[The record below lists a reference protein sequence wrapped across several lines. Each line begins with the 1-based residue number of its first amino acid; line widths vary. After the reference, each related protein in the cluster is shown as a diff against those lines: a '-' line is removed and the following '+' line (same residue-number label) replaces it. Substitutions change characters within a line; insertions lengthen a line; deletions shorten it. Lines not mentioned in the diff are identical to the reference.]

1 MSSTSPLVQYIVV
14 RKDLAWPAG
23 ALIAQACHAAT
34 SVIHMFYNNKDTQDY
49 LADIDNMHKI
59 VLQVGKN
66 LVSTKFPNVLVRME
80 GFTKLRYIS
89 FRHLLTKTSKL
100 W

>member
-1 MSSTSPLVQYIVV
+1 MSKTSPLVQYIVV

-34 SVIHMFYNNKDTQDY
+34 SVIHMFYEHQDTKDY

-59 VLQVGKN
+59 VLQVEN
-66 LVSTKFPNVLVRME
+66 LRHILIHEPKQIFP
-80 GFTKLRYIS
+80 I
-89 FRHLLTKTSKL
+89 FREHS
-100 W
+100 

>member
-1 MSSTSPLVQYIVV
+1 MSQASPLVQYIVV

-34 SVIHMFYNNKDTQDY
+34 AVIHTYYDHSDTKDY

-59 VLQVGKN
+59 VFMVGCY
-66 LVSTKFPNVLVRME
+66 P
-80 GFTKLRYIS
+80 
-89 FRHLLTKTSKL
+89 
-100 W
+100 

>member
-59 VLQVGKN
+59 VLQVSKN
-66 LVSTKFPNVLVRME
+66 SFAQSFLIYLIIIE
-80 GFTKLRYIS
+80 GIFFS
-89 FRHLLTKTSKL
+89 F
-100 W
+100 

>member
-1 MSSTSPLVQYIVV
+1 MSKTSPLVQYIVV

-34 SVIHMFYNNKDTQDY
+34 SVIHMFYEHQDTKDY

-59 VLQVGKN
+59 VLQVEN
-66 LVSTKFPNVLVRME
+66 L
-80 GFTKLRYIS
+80 
-89 FRHLLTKTSKL
+89 RHI
-100 W
+100 